1 MSYLHACVYTYYQS
15 CLKFHKKGK
24 CTKKNEQKKEF
35 TSMLWGKQ
43 KRKNSQWQRDDPRE
57 VRNESAISAGT
68 LIVNLTT
75 LRDV

>member
-1 MSYLHACVYTYYQS
+1 MCIHILSVLSQIS
-15 CLKFHKKGK
+15 QKGK
-24 CTKKNEQKKEF
+24 VHKENEQKKEF

>member
-1 MSYLHACVYTYYQS
+1 MHVYTHIINPVSNFTKRESAQ
-15 CLKFHKKGK
+15 
-24 CTKKNEQKKEF
+24 KKNEQKKEF